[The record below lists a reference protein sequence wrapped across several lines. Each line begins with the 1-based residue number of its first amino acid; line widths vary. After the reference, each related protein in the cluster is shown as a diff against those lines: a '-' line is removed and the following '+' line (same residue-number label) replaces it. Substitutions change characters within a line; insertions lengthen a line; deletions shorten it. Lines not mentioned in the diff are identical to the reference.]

1 MWNLSD
7 LTGLE
12 VRAPL
17 GFATGS
23 FQNILSEWSGGDQD
37 PAAPAL
43 CYVTDSVLLGWC
55 RQAQWIEEVLVC
67 LRKSL
72 ELQLQQASLQAR
84 CRALGLFLW
93 ENISLDTLGVCGEL
107 SEALTEGLTALNR
120 QNESRPVEFLSS
132 FLMKWSKE
140 DGEMSQGGGSSC
152 PGPPPGIPQ
161 TTLDWRCSVG
171 RELLHSERLYLG
183 RMRAVLKVE
192 HQETLTTN
200 TTNNASV
207 QRVEVDQSLFSCG
220 SQQSGSQRNPTHTLC
235 APCLH
240 PGRAALF
247 VGLCDRAG
255 RGEGQLPVC
264 AAFRYKLLPDRTSV
278 NLRRRY
284 LQHST

>member
-152 PGPPPGIPQ
+152 P
-161 TTLDWRCSVG
+161 DNF
-171 RELLHSERLYLG
+171 RLE
-183 RMRAVLKVE
+183 M
-192 HQETLTTN
+192 
-200 TTNNASV
+200 
-207 QRVEVDQSLFSCG
+207 FSWK
-220 SQQSGSQRNPTHTLC
+220 
-235 APCLH
+235 
-240 PGRAALF
+240 RAAPQ
-247 VGLCDRAG
+247 RAPLSGKNEGCAEG
-255 RGEGQLPVC
+255 RTPGNFNNKHNKQCFSSES
-264 AAFRYKLLPDRTSV
+264 RS
-278 NLRRRY
+278 
-284 LQHST
+284 